1 MLEVMVNG
9 CYGKMGQIVC
19 DLIEQNENLVL
30 KCGFDKN
37 ITGEFAFPVYDKIE
51 NIVEKPDVI
60 IDFSIPVATLT
71 ILQYAVSNHVP
82 IVIATTGFTNE
93 EELII
98 KEASKKIPI
107 FKSANMS
114 YDIMIMKK
122 LVQWLAPLLK
132 NTDIEITETHH
143 NRKIDS
149 PSGTAQMLAD
159 SINKSL
165 GNSLYYE
172 YNRHDKHEKRNKNEI
187 GINSLIKFLYNTTN
201 PFLLVC
207 LTSSSNTSL
216 LSTFSLNSFLIS
228 FIFACLQD
236 INTLPCPSFNFNTS
250 AFILSPTL
258 YSSAG
263 SSPFSLKYS
272 FLGIIPSAL

>member
-60 IDFSIPVATLT
+60 IDFSISFFTLT

-187 GINSLIKFLYNTTN
+187 GINSIRGGNIVGEHTVQFFGEYETFEIKHTSYSRNLFAEGALKAADFIVTKSNGLYNMEDM
-201 PFLLVC
+201 F
-207 LTSSSNTSL
+207 
-216 LSTFSLNSFLIS
+216 
-228 FIFACLQD
+228 
-236 INTLPCPSFNFNTS
+236 
-250 AFILSPTL
+250 
-258 YSSAG
+258 
-263 SSPFSLKYS
+263 K
-272 FLGIIPSAL
+272 

>member
-187 GINSLIKFLYNTTN
+187 GINSIRGGNIVGEHTVKFFGEYETFEIKHTSYSRNLFAEGALKAADFIVTKSNGLYNMEDM
-201 PFLLVC
+201 F
-207 LTSSSNTSL
+207 
-216 LSTFSLNSFLIS
+216 
-228 FIFACLQD
+228 
-236 INTLPCPSFNFNTS
+236 
-250 AFILSPTL
+250 
-258 YSSAG
+258 
-263 SSPFSLKYS
+263 K
-272 FLGIIPSAL
+272 

>member
-107 FKSANMS
+107 FKSANMP

-187 GINSLIKFLYNTTN
+187 GINSIRGGNIVGEHTVQFFGEYETFEIKHTSYSRNLFAEGALKAADFIVTKSNGLYNMEDM
-201 PFLLVC
+201 F
-207 LTSSSNTSL
+207 
-216 LSTFSLNSFLIS
+216 
-228 FIFACLQD
+228 
-236 INTLPCPSFNFNTS
+236 
-250 AFILSPTL
+250 
-258 YSSAG
+258 
-263 SSPFSLKYS
+263 K
-272 FLGIIPSAL
+272 